1 MVQVFYGDGALCVR
15 KAVADSEAAD
25 ISGDYNIYDTQDTLT
40 VDGLD
45 DKAMTA
51 PSPDFPTSL
60 LPGGSI
66 LSPFRCLLAA
76 FAALAEALPSSP
88 RSCEAAAQR
97 AAPNRRR
104 SPPPCPS
111 PRRAPPIGAS
121 WRRSL
126 APSRVRPPGNG
137 KASSAA
143 SHKNSPPA
151 YAGGLLRKFK
161 PSRSSTRTTPAAAP

>member
-1 MVQVFYGDGALCVR
+1 MNGSQPMGDGALYVR
-15 KAVADSEAAD
+15 KAVTGSEAAD
-25 ISGDYNIYDTQDTLT
+25 ISGDYNTYDTQDTLT

-76 FAALAEALPSSP
+76 FAALAEALPSFP

-111 PRRAPPIGAS
+111 PRRAPPILPS
-121 WRRSL
+121 WGEL
-126 APSRVRPPGNG
+126 AEIICTVQGQT
-137 KASSAA
+137 
-143 SHKNSPPA
+143 
-151 YAGGLLRKFK
+151 AGEWESIISGI
-161 PSRSSTRTTPAAAP
+161 A